1 MIPRRDDVLIVGAGS
16 AGCVLAE
23 RISADPACQV
33 TLLETGGTVRPEPG
47 WVLPIGVDSTVARQ
61 HRTTLTQNPAR
72 SADIVRGRVLGGSGA
87 INGGYFCRAWP
98 SDFDAWAVPGWA
110 WSDVLPHYRAIETDH
125 DFGGAE
131 HGSSGGAEHGSSGGA
146 EHGSSGGAEHGSAGP
161 VPVRRISEF
170 AASSQAFRD
179 AAGARYPWVDDLNAA
194 AGMRPGLG
202 AVPLNIDD
210 TGHRHGPGEVYLA
223 AARGRDN
230 LTVLTGTRV
239 LRLLFDG
246 ARAVGVRCLGPD
258 GPVDRYADR
267 IVLCAGAIESAHL
280 LMLSGIGPAAQLR
293 GVGVPVV
300 ADLPV
305 GVACADHPEWV
316 VPTTWPA
323 DPGRPPLELL
333 LTTEQL
339 EIRPYTW
346 GFAAMTGGAAG
357 GSDPVHLGISLMR
370 PRAQGRVL
378 LVSDDP
384 DVRPTIEHR
393 YDSDPADVA
402 ALQVGYELCRDLF
415 GDAVIDG
422 EPAWSTA
429 QHLSATAPIGADGDE
444 RAVLDPRCRVRG
456 IDGLWVADG
465 AALPGITGRG
475 PHATVVMLAHRAARF
490 IVS

>member
-1 MIPRRDDVLIVGAGS
+1 MSSRRDDVLIVGAGS

-23 RISADPACQV
+23 RLSADAACRV

-47 WVLPIGVDSTVARQ
+47 WVLPIGIDSTVARQ

-72 SADIVRGRVLGGSGA
+72 SVDIVRGRVLGGSGA
-87 INGGYFCRAWP
+87 INGGYFCRAWA
-98 SDFDAWAVPGWA
+98 SDFDDWAVPGWA

-131 HGSSGGAEHGSSGGA
+131 HGSSG
-146 EHGSSGGAEHGSAGP
+146 P

-179 AAGARYPWVDDLNAA
+179 AASVRYPWIDDLNAA
-194 AGMRPGLG
+194 DGVRPGLG

-210 TGHRHGPGEVYLA
+210 VGHRHGPGEIYLT

-230 LTVLTGTRV
+230 LSVLAGTRA
-239 LRLLFDG
+239 LRVLFDG
-246 ARAVGVRCLGPD
+246 DRAVGVRCLGPD
-258 GPVDRYADR
+258 GMLDRYADR

-280 LMLSGIGPAAQLR
+280 LMLSGIGPAARLR
-293 GVGVPVV
+293 AVGVPVV

-316 VPTTWPA
+316 VPTGWPA
-323 DPGRPPLELL
+323 APGRPPLELL
-333 LTTEQL
+333 LTTDQL

-346 GFAAMTGGAAG
+346 GFAAMTGAVAEGT
-357 GSDPVHLGISLMR
+357 DPVHLGISLMR

-378 LVSDDP
+378 LESPDP

-393 YDSDPADVA
+393 YDADPADAA

-415 GDAVIDG
+415 GDAVAGG

-429 QHLSATAPIGADGDE
+429 QHLSATAPMGAEGDE
-444 RAVLDPRCRVRG
+444 RAVLDPHCRVRG
-456 IDGLWVADG
+456 VDSRWVADG
-465 AALPGITGRG
+465 AALPGITARG
-475 PHATVVMLAHRAARF
+475 PHATVVMLAHRAAGF
-490 IVS
+490 ISV

>member
-23 RISADPACQV
+23 RLSVDPACQV

-47 WVLPIGVDSTVARQ
+47 WVLPIGVDSTVTRQ

-125 DFGGAE
+125 DF
-131 HGSSGGAEHGSSGGA
+131 GGAEHGSSGGA

-393 YDSDPADVA
+393 YDSDPADAA

>member
-1 MIPRRDDVLIVGAGS
+1 LIPLRDDVLIVGAGS

-23 RISADPACQV
+23 RLSADPACQV
-33 TLLETGGTVRPEPG
+33 TLLETGGTVLPEPG
-47 WVLPIGVDSTVARQ
+47 WVLPIGIDSVVARQ

-72 SADIVRGRVLGGSGA
+72 SVDIVRGRVLGGSGA

-98 SDFDAWAVPGWA
+98 SDFEAWAVPGWA

-131 HGSSGGAEHGSSGGA
+131 HGS
-146 EHGSSGGAEHGSAGP
+146 AGP

-179 AAGARYPWVDDLNAA
+179 AAAARYPWIDDLNVV
-194 AGMRPGLG
+194 AGARPGLG

-210 TGHRHGPGEVYLA
+210 TGHRHGPGEIYLT

-230 LTVLTGTRV
+230 LTVLTGTRA
-239 LRLLFDG
+239 LRVLFDG

-258 GPVDRYADR
+258 GTVDHYADR

-280 LMLSGIGPAAQLR
+280 LMLSGIGPAGQLR
-293 GVGVPVV
+293 NVGVPVV

-316 VPTTWPA
+316 VPTVWPA
-323 DPGRPPLELL
+323 APGRPPLELL
-333 LTTEQL
+333 LTTEEL

-346 GFAAMTGGAAG
+346 GFAAMTGGVADDL
-357 GSDPVHLGISLMR
+357 DPVHLGISLMR

-384 DVRPTIEHR
+384 DVRPTIEHH
-393 YDSDPADVA
+393 YDADPADAA
-402 ALQVGYELCRDLF
+402 ALQAGHDLCRDLF
-415 GDAVIDG
+415 GDAVADG
-422 EPAWSTA
+422 EPAWTTA
-429 QHLSATAPIGADGDE
+429 QHLAATAPMGSDGDE
-444 RAVLDPRCRVRG
+444 RAVLDPQCRVRG
-456 IDGLWVADG
+456 VDGLWVADG

-475 PHATVVMLAHRAARF
+475 PHATIVMLAHRAAQF
-490 IVS
+490 ILS

>member
-1 MIPRRDDVLIVGAGS
+1 LIPLRDDVLIIGAGS

-23 RISADPACQV
+23 RLSSDPGCQV

-47 WVLPIGVDSTVARQ
+47 WVLPIGVDSTVARL
-61 HRTTLTQNPAR
+61 HRTMLTQNPAR
-72 SADIVRGRVLGGSGA
+72 SVDIVRGRVLGGSGA

-125 DFGGAE
+125 DFCGAE
-131 HGSSGGAEHGSSGGA
+131 HAS
-146 EHGSSGGAEHGSAGP
+146 EHGSAGP

-179 AAGARYPWVDDLNAA
+179 AAAARYPWLADVNVV

-210 TGHRHGPGEVYLA
+210 TGHRHGPGEVYLT
-223 AARGRDN
+223 AARGRHN
-230 LTVLTGTRV
+230 LTVLAGTRA
-239 LRLLFDG
+239 LRLLFDRE
-246 ARAVGVRCLGPD
+246 RAVGARCLGPD

-293 GVGVPVV
+293 SVGVPVV

-316 VPTTWPA
+316 VPTSWPA
-323 DPGRPPLELL
+323 APGRPPLELL
-333 LTTEQL
+333 LTTEEL

-346 GFAAMTGGAAG
+346 GFAAMTGGVAG
-357 GSDPVHLGISLMR
+357 VSDPVHLGISLMR

-393 YDSDPADVA
+393 YDADPADAA
-402 ALQVGYELCRDLF
+402 ALQVGHDLCRDLF
-415 GDAVIDG
+415 GDAVADD
-422 EPAWSTA
+422 EPAWTTA
-429 QHLSATAPIGADGDE
+429 QHLAATAPMGADGDD
-444 RAVLDPRCRVRG
+444 RAVLDPQCRVRG
-456 IDGLWVADG
+456 VDGLWVADG

-475 PHATVVMLAHRAARF
+475 PHATIVMLAHRAAQF

>member
-23 RISADPACQV
+23 RLSADPACQV

-47 WVLPIGVDSTVARQ
+47 WVLPIGVDSAVARQ

-131 HGSSGGAEHGSSGGA
+131 HGS
-146 EHGSSGGAEHGSAGP
+146 AGP

-170 AASSQAFRD
+170 VASSQAFRD

-230 LTVLTGTRV
+230 LTVRTGTRA

-246 ARAVGVRCLGPD
+246 ARAVGVRCLGSD

-393 YDSDPADVA
+393 YDSNPADAA
-402 ALQVGYELCRDLF
+402 ALQVGHELCRDLF

-429 QHLSATAPIGADGDE
+429 QHLSATAPIGVDGDE

>member
-1 MIPRRDDVLIVGAGS
+1 LSPRRDDVLIVGAGS

-23 RISADPACQV
+23 RLSADPGCQV
-33 TLLETGGTVRPEPG
+33 TLLETGGTIRPEPG

-61 HRTTLTQNPAR
+61 HRTTLTQNPVR

-98 SDFDAWAVPGWA
+98 ADFAAWAVPGWS
-110 WSDVLPHYRAIETDH
+110 WPDVLPHYRAIETDH
-125 DFGGAE
+125 DFGDGAE
-131 HGSSGGAEHGSSGGA
+131 HGA
-146 EHGSSGGAEHGSAGP
+146 AGP
-161 VPVRRISEF
+161 VPVRRLSEF

-179 AAGARYPWVDDLNAA
+179 AAGGRYPWIDDLNAA
-194 AGMRPGLG
+194 AGVRPGLG

-210 TGHRHGPGEVYLA
+210 TGHRHGPGEVYLT

-230 LTVLTGTRV
+230 LTVLAGTRG
-239 LRLLFDG
+239 LRVLFDG
-246 ARAVGVRCLGPD
+246 HRAVGVRCLGPE
-258 GPVDRYADR
+258 GVADRYADR

-280 LMLSGIGPAAQLR
+280 LLLSGIGPAAQLR

-305 GVACADHPEWV
+305 GAACADHPEWV

-323 DPGRPPLELL
+323 EPGRPPLELL
-333 LTTEQL
+333 LTTEEL

-346 GFAAMTGGAAG
+346 GFAAMTGGVAAG
-357 GSDPVHLGISLMR
+357 ADPVHLGISLMR

-384 DVRPTIEHR
+384 DVRPIIEHR
-393 YDSDPADVA
+393 YDADPADAA
-402 ALQVGYELCRDLF
+402 ALHAGHELCRDLF
-415 GDAVIDG
+415 GDAVAGG

-429 QHLSATAPIGADGDE
+429 QHLAATAPMGADGDE
-444 RAVLDPRCRVRG
+444 RAVLDPQCRVRG
-456 IDGLWVADG
+456 VDGLWVADG

-475 PHATVVMLAHRAARF
+475 PHATIVMLAHRAAGF
-490 IVS
+490 IAA

>member
-23 RISADPACQV
+23 RLSADPACQV

-47 WVLPIGVDSTVARQ
+47 WVLPIGVDSAVARQ

-125 DFGGAE
+125 DC
-131 HGSSGGAEHGSSGGA
+131 
-146 EHGSSGGAEHGSAGP
+146 GGAEHGSAGP
-161 VPVRRISEF
+161 VPVRRISES

-179 AAGARYPWVDDLNAA
+179 AAGARYPWVDDLNAV

-202 AVPLNIDD
+202 AVPLNIDE

-223 AARGRDN
+223 DALGRDN
-230 LTVLTGTRV
+230 LTVLTGTRA

-393 YDSDPADVA
+393 YDSDPADAA
-402 ALQVGYELCRDLF
+402 ALQVGHELCRDLF
-415 GDAVIDG
+415 GDAVVDG

-456 IDGLWVADG
+456 VDGLWVADG

-490 IVS
+490 ILS

>member
-1 MIPRRDDVLIVGAGS
+1 MSPRRDDVLIVGAGS

-23 RISADPACQV
+23 RLSADPGCRV
-33 TLLETGGTVRPEPG
+33 TLLETGGTIRPEPG

-61 HRTTLTQNPAR
+61 HRTTLTQNPVR

-98 SDFDAWAVPGWA
+98 ADFAAWAVPGWS
-110 WSDVLPHYRAIETDH
+110 WPDVLPHYRAIETDH
-125 DFGGAE
+125 DFGDGAE
-131 HGSSGGAEHGSSGGA
+131 HGA
-146 EHGSSGGAEHGSAGP
+146 AGP
-161 VPVRRISEF
+161 VPVRRLSEF

-179 AAGARYPWVDDLNAA
+179 AAGGRYPWIDDLNAA
-194 AGMRPGLG
+194 AGVRPGLG

-210 TGHRHGPGEVYLA
+210 TGHRHGPGEVYLT

-230 LTVLTGTRV
+230 LTVLAGTRG
-239 LRLLFDG
+239 LRVLFDG
-246 ARAVGVRCLGPD
+246 DRAVGVRCLGPE
-258 GPVDRYADR
+258 GVADRYADR

-280 LMLSGIGPAAQLR
+280 LLLSGIGPAAQLR

-305 GVACADHPEWV
+305 GAACADHPEWV

-323 DPGRPPLELL
+323 EPGRPPLELL
-333 LTTEQL
+333 LTTEEL

-346 GFAAMTGGAAG
+346 GFAAMTGGVAAG
-357 GSDPVHLGISLMR
+357 ADPVHLGISLMR
-370 PRAQGRVL
+370 PRALGRVL

-384 DVRPTIEHR
+384 DVRPIIEHR
-393 YDSDPADVA
+393 YDADPADAA
-402 ALQVGYELCRDLF
+402 ALHAGHELCRDLF
-415 GDAVIDG
+415 GDAVAGG

-429 QHLSATAPIGADGDE
+429 QHLAATAPMGADGDE
-444 RAVLDPRCRVRG
+444 RAVLDPQCRVRG
-456 IDGLWVADG
+456 VDGLWVADG

-475 PHATVVMLAHRAARF
+475 PHATIVMLAHRAAGF
-490 IVS
+490 IAA

>member
-23 RISADPACQV
+23 RLSADPACQV

-47 WVLPIGVDSTVARQ
+47 WVLPIGVDSTVTRQ

-146 EHGSSGGAEHGSAGP
+146 EHGSSGP

-202 AVPLNIDD
+202 AVPLNIDE
-210 TGHRHGPGEVYLA
+210 TGHRHGPGEVYLT
-223 AARGRDN
+223 AARGRHN

-258 GPVDRYADR
+258 GPADRYADR

-293 GVGVPVV
+293 GVGVPLV

-316 VPTTWPA
+316 LPTTWPA

-393 YDSDPADVA
+393 YDSDPADAA
-402 ALQVGYELCRDLF
+402 ALQVGHELCRDLF
-415 GDAVIDG
+415 GDAIIGG
-422 EPAWSTA
+422 EPDWSTA

>member
-1 MIPRRDDVLIVGAGS
+1 MSPRRDDVLIVGAGS

-23 RISADPACQV
+23 RLSADPACRV

-47 WVLPIGVDSTVARQ
+47 WVLPVGVDSTVARQ

-72 SADIVRGRVLGGSGA
+72 SVDIVRGRVLGGSGA

-110 WSDVLPHYRAIETDH
+110 WSDVVPHYCAIETDH
-125 DFGGAE
+125 DFDGAE
-131 HGSSGGAEHGSSGGA
+131 HGST
-146 EHGSSGGAEHGSAGP
+146 GP

-179 AAGARYPWVDDLNAA
+179 AAAVRYSWIDDLNAE
-194 AGMRPGLG
+194 AGVRPGLG

-210 TGHRHGPGEVYLA
+210 TGHRHGPGEVYLT

-230 LTVLTGTRV
+230 LRVLAGTRA
-239 LRLLFDG
+239 LRVLFDG
-246 ARAVGVRCLGPD
+246 DRAVGVRCLGPE
-258 GPVDRYADR
+258 GVADRYADR

-293 GVGVPVV
+293 SVGVSVV

-323 DPGRPPLELL
+323 APGRPPLELL
-333 LTTEQL
+333 LTTEEL

-346 GFAAMTGGAAG
+346 GFAAMTGGVAD

-370 PRAQGRVL
+370 PRAEGRVL

-384 DVRPTIEHR
+384 DVRPAIEHR
-393 YDSDPADVA
+393 YDADPADAA

-415 GDAVIDG
+415 GDAVVGG

-429 QHLSATAPIGADGDE
+429 QHLSATAPMGADGDE
-444 RAVLDPRCRVRG
+444 RAVLDPHCRVRG
-456 IDGLWVADG
+456 IERLWVADG
-465 AALPGITGRG
+465 AALPGITARG
-475 PHATVVMLAHRAARF
+475 PHATVVMLAHRAAQF
-490 IVS
+490 IAS

>member
-1 MIPRRDDVLIVGAGS
+1 LSPRRDDVLIVGAGS

-23 RISADPACQV
+23 RLSADPGCQV
-33 TLLETGGTVRPEPG
+33 TLLETGGTIRPEPG

-61 HRTTLTQNPAR
+61 HRTTLTQNPVR

-98 SDFDAWAVPGWA
+98 ADFAAWAVPGWS
-110 WSDVLPHYRAIETDH
+110 WPDVLPHYRAIETDH
-125 DFGGAE
+125 DFGDGAE
-131 HGSSGGAEHGSSGGA
+131 HGA
-146 EHGSSGGAEHGSAGP
+146 AGP
-161 VPVRRISEF
+161 VPVRRLSEF

-179 AAGARYPWVDDLNAA
+179 AAGGRYPWIDDLNAA
-194 AGMRPGLG
+194 AGVRPGLG

-210 TGHRHGPGEVYLA
+210 TGHRHGPGEVYLT

-230 LTVLTGTRV
+230 LTVLAGTRG
-239 LRLLFDG
+239 LRVLFDG
-246 ARAVGVRCLGPD
+246 HRAVGVRCLGPE
-258 GPVDRYADR
+258 GVADRYADR

-280 LMLSGIGPAAQLR
+280 LLLSGIGPAAQLR

-305 GVACADHPEWV
+305 GAACADHPEWV

-323 DPGRPPLELL
+323 EPGRPPLELL
-333 LTTEQL
+333 LTTEEL

-346 GFAAMTGGAAG
+346 GFAAMTGGVAAG
-357 GSDPVHLGISLMR
+357 ADPVHLGISLMR

-384 DVRPTIEHR
+384 DVRPIIEHR
-393 YDSDPADVA
+393 YDADPADAA
-402 ALQVGYELCRDLF
+402 ALHAGHELCRDLF
-415 GDAVIDG
+415 GDAVAGG

-429 QHLSATAPIGADGDE
+429 QHLAATAPMGADGDE
-444 RAVLDPRCRVRG
+444 RAVLDPQCRVRG
-456 IDGLWVADG
+456 VDGLWVADG

-475 PHATVVMLAHRAARF
+475 PHATIVMLAHRAAGF
-490 IVS
+490 IAS

>member
-23 RISADPACQV
+23 RLSADPACQV

-125 DFGGAE
+125 DF
-131 HGSSGGAEHGSSGGA
+131 GGAEHGSSGGA

-393 YDSDPADVA
+393 YDSDPADAA

>member
-1 MIPRRDDVLIVGAGS
+1 MSPRRDDVLIVGAGS

-23 RISADPACQV
+23 RLSADAGCRV
-33 TLLETGGTVRPEPG
+33 TLLETGGTIRPEPG

-61 HRTTLTQNPAR
+61 HRTTLTQNPVR

-98 SDFDAWAVPGWA
+98 ADFAAWAVPGWS
-110 WSDVLPHYRAIETDH
+110 WPDVLPHYRAIETDH
-125 DFGGAE
+125 DFGDGAE
-131 HGSSGGAEHGSSGGA
+131 HGA
-146 EHGSSGGAEHGSAGP
+146 AGP
-161 VPVRRISEF
+161 VPVRRLSEF

-179 AAGARYPWVDDLNAA
+179 AAGGRYPWIDDLNAA
-194 AGMRPGLG
+194 AGVRPGLG

-210 TGHRHGPGEVYLA
+210 TGHRHGPGEVYLT

-230 LTVLTGTRV
+230 LTVLAGTRA
-239 LRLLFDG
+239 LRVLFDG
-246 ARAVGVRCLGPD
+246 DCAVGVRCLGPD
-258 GPVDRYADR
+258 GVVDRYADR

-280 LMLSGIGPAAQLR
+280 LLLSGIGPAAQLR
-293 GVGVPVV
+293 GIGVPVV

-323 DPGRPPLELL
+323 EPGRPPLELL
-333 LTTEQL
+333 LTTEEL

-346 GFAAMTGGAAG
+346 GFAAMTGGVAAG
-357 GSDPVHLGISLMR
+357 ADPVHLGISLMR

-384 DVRPTIEHR
+384 DVRPVIEHR
-393 YDSDPADVA
+393 YDADPADAA
-402 ALQVGYELCRDLF
+402 ALHAGHELCRDLF
-415 GDAVIDG
+415 GDAVAGG

-429 QHLSATAPIGADGDE
+429 QHLAATAPMGADGDE
-444 RAVLDPRCRVRG
+444 RAVLDPQCRVRG
-456 IDGLWVADG
+456 VDGLWVADG

-475 PHATVVMLAHRAARF
+475 PHATIVMLAHRAAGF
-490 IVS
+490 IAA